1 MNMKIIGFKI
11 DVLDNDFDFNW
22 AKVSFSEQAP
32 DGGNSGGHIE
42 IKVPK
47 SINDIEGVMA
57 YALNGIRMIDLKS
70 LGSPDL
76 K

>member
-1 MNMKIIGFKI
+1 MNMKMIGFKI
-11 DVLDNDFDFNW
+11 DVLDNDLDFNW
-22 AKVSFSEQAP
+22 AKVAFSENAP
-32 DGGNSGGHIE
+32 EGGEFGGHIE

-57 YALNGIRMIDLKS
+57 YALNRIRMIDLKS